1 MAHGLTATIRRA
13 MAERRGN
20 TGGRPPGDWMRANL
34 AIAVGWAA
42 LAVVFGAYAFVRESV
57 GAGVLTLVV
66 MWCMRLAW
74 VLAWQGEED
83 EETG

>member
-1 MAHGLTATIRRA
+1 
-13 MAERRGN
+13 MAEQHGDTR
-20 TGGRPPGDWMRANL
+20 GRPPGDWTRANL

-42 LAVVFGAYAFVRESV
+42 LAVVFGAYAIVRESV
-57 GAGVLTLVV
+57 GAGLLTLVV

-83 EETG
+83 EDVG